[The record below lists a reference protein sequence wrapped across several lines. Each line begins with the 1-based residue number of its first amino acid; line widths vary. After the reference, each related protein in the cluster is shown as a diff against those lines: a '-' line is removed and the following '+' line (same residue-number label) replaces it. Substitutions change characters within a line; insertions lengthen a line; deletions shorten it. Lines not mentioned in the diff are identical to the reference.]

1 MNMGAEH
8 AHDPMSAVPL
18 AYAGDDEV
26 APPIARN
33 LRYVSLHHHSTFS
46 YLDGFQLP
54 SRHVDRAVEIGMG
67 AIALTEHGNVSSHV
81 QLEVAARKAGVK
93 PLFGCEVYT
102 GDVGEGAT
110 QRKNHLTVLA
120 ENQEGYRNL
129 LSVCT
134 QGWSDFYYEPT
145 VSGPVLSKHRSG
157 LVVLSGCTGSLLATS
172 LIGGKNVPVE
182 EASYAKGKQVAAR
195 FKRVFG
201 DAYYLEVQMFPE
213 LENVCRL
220 NKMLAQIGEEL
231 NIPLV
236 ATGDVHYTAPDE
248 SEMQMILHSVG
259 RAKSLEQLAQGWG
272 YDVPLSPP
280 LTDRAVLKRLM
291 ATGLTRQQARA
302 ALHHTEEIA
311 ERCTVELPKLPL
323 LRFPLPEGYRTAKD
337 VWDDWIRD
345 GWYYRGCDNLPK
357 RQRKEYRER
366 LRYEMDIIERKDFVD
381 YFLVVSDMVR
391 WSKEHGILVGPA
403 RGSAAASL
411 VCWLLR
417 ITEVNPL
424 AFDNLV
430 FERFIDISR
439 ADLPDIDLDFDSN
452 RRDEVRHYLAG
463 KYGVDCVGNIG
474 TFTYFK
480 SKNSLDDVARVHRI
494 PRIAVETVKEL
505 LVERSSG
512 DLRADATIEDTV
524 EQFDAAREVFE
535 KYPELNKAMALEG
548 NIKGMGVH
556 AAGIVVA
563 NGPLTD
569 VCAMYERKVGDK
581 VYQVISLDKY
591 DAERQN
597 LLKIDAL
604 GLSTMSVIAE
614 ALALLGLTIDD
625 LYALTFDDPAVI
637 EAFRVNDTTGIFQF
651 DGRTMRQV
659 TRELKP
665 DTFQEVVDINALAR
679 PGPLYN
685 GATANYIDIKWG
697 RKEHET
703 LDPTLDEI
711 TKGTHHQIVYQ
722 EQILRIVREIG
733 KFDWTHAAYIRKIIS
748 KKLGKQEFERQYH
761 RFRDGARENGV
772 ADEVSREIWNRCVTA
787 GAYAFNAAHC
797 VSYGILAYW
806 TMWLKVNHPEVFYAA
821 CLNNLNP
828 DKQLELLQDA
838 DRHQIAAIPPNPAA
852 SVDRWV
858 PADGAIL
865 GGLNTIKGIGAKT
878 ACAIIQHREQGVEL
892 RTWDDISVIKGIGA
906 KTVQAC
912 KDFCAKDDPYDIYKL
927 ERQLEEVEQL
937 LTDLQLPAP
946 THTSEQIPFSEGDD
960 VYVVWAG
967 VLRYRNQRN
976 LFEAHFSRTGEEL
989 DPETVRDAHLA
1000 EWVSGMGADHTDVVT
1015 LVWDRWRYPRF
1026 KDQIFGV
1033 KLDHD
1038 IVVVEGVKKGY
1049 QARRAIY
1056 VKKMWVFDPD

>member
-1 MNMGAEH
+1 MGHDH
-8 AHDPMSAVPL
+8 AYDPMAAVPL
-18 AYAGDDEV
+18 AYAGDEEV
-26 APPIARN
+26 APAINRK

-46 YLDGFQLP
+46 YLDGFALP
-54 SRHVDRAVEIGMG
+54 SRHIDRAAELGMG
-67 AIALTEHGNVSSHV
+67 ALALTEHGNVSSHV
-81 QLEVAARKAGVK
+81 QLEVAARRSGVK
-93 PLFGCEVYT
+93 PLFGCELYT
-102 GDVGEGAT
+102 GGVGEGAT

-129 LSVCT
+129 LGLVT

-145 VSGPVLSKHRSG
+145 VSGEVLAKHKAG
-157 LVVLSGCTGSLLATS
+157 LVVTSGCTGSLLATS

-182 EASYAKGKQVAAR
+182 EASYERGKQVARR
-195 FKRVFG
+195 FKKTFG

-213 LENVCRL
+213 LENVVRL

-231 NIPLV
+231 KIPLV
-236 ATGDVHYTAPDE
+236 ATGDVHYTQP
-248 SEMQMILHSVG
+248 SEAELQMILHSVG
-259 RAKSLEQLAQGWG
+259 RNKSLEQLAQGWG
-272 YDVPLSPP
+272 YDVPLCPP
-280 LTDRAVLKRLM
+280 LTDKGVLKRLR
-291 ATGLTRQQARA
+291 ATGLTLMQARQ
-302 ALHHTEEIA
+302 ALHATEEIA
-311 ERCTVELPKLPL
+311 DRCNVELPKLPQ
-323 LRFPLPEGYRTAKD
+323 LRFPLLPGFKTAHE
-337 VWDDWIRD
+337 VWQQWLRD
-345 GWYYRGCDNLPK
+345 GWHYRGCNNLPSK
-357 RQRKEYRER
+357 QRREYRER
-366 LRYEMDIIERKDFVD
+366 LQYEMKIIEDKDFID

-391 WSKEHGILVGPA
+391 WAKEHGVLVGPA

-430 FERFIDISR
+430 FERFIDVSR
-439 ADLPDIDLDFDSN
+439 ADLPDIDLDFDSD

-480 SKNSLDDVARVHRI
+480 SKNSLDDVARVHRV
-494 PRIAVETVKEL
+494 PKVAVETVKEL

-524 EQFDAAREVFE
+524 EQFEAAAAVFE
-535 KYPELNKAMALEG
+535 QYPELRKAMALEG
-548 NIKGMGVH
+548 NVKGMGVH
-556 AAGIVVA
+556 AAGLVVA

-569 VCAMYERKVGDK
+569 VCAIYERKVQDK
-581 VYQVISLDKY
+581 TYQVISLDKH

-614 ALALLGLTIDD
+614 ALGHLGLTIED
-625 LYALTFDDPAVI
+625 LYALTFDDPEVI
-637 EAFRVNDTTGIFQF
+637 DAFRTNDTTGIFQF

-685 GATANYIDIKWG
+685 GATANYIDLKWG
-697 RKEHET
+697 RKKHET
-703 LDPTLDEI
+703 LHPMLDEI

-722 EQILRIVREIG
+722 EQILRIVRDIG
-733 KFDWTHAAYIRKIIS
+733 DFDWTHAAYIRKIIS
-748 KKLGKQEFERQYH
+748 KKLGKQEFERQYG
-761 RFRDGARENGV
+761 RFRDGARGHGV
-772 ADEVSREIWNRCVTA
+772 PDEVSREIWNRCVTA

-806 TMWLKVNHPEVFYAA
+806 TMWLKVKHPEVFYAA
-821 CLNNLNP
+821 SLNHLNP
-828 DKQLELLQDA
+828 DKQLEILQDA
-838 DRHQIAAIPPNPAA
+838 ERHGLAILPPDP
-852 SVDRWV
+852 STSIDRWI
-858 PADGAIL
+858 PNDGSIL
-865 GGLNTIKGIGAKT
+865 GGLNTIKGIGVKT
-878 ACAIIQHREQGVEL
+878 ARAILEHRDEVGVA
-892 RTWDDISVIKGIGA
+892 TWDDIAAIKGIGP

-912 KDFCAKDDPYDIYKL
+912 KDFCAKEDPYDIHKL
-927 ERQLEEVEQL
+927 ERQLDEL
-937 LTDLQLPAP
+937 RTALGHLNLPDI
-946 THTSEQIPFSEGDD
+946 THKSKDVPFSEGED
-960 VYVVWAG
+960 VYIVWGG
-967 VLRYRNQRN
+967 VLKYRNQRN

-989 DPETVRDAHLA
+989 DPEDVRDPHLA
-1000 EWVSGMGADHTDVVT
+1000 EWVSAMGADDTDVVT
-1015 LVWDRWRYPRF
+1015 LVWDRWRYPEF
-1026 KDQIFGV
+1026 KKRIFDI

-1038 IVVVEGVKKGY
+1038 LVVVEGKKKGF

-1056 VKKMWVFDPD
+1056 VKRMWVFDPE